1 MSRMPLTDAFF
12 LTTESRRQPMHVG
25 GLNLFK
31 LPDDIDEIEF
41 LQSLSRILKEDTEM
55 RHPFGKRLKMGPLGQ
70 FGPIQWNEDKLL
82 DMDYHIRQSALPQP
96 GRYLE
101 LFKLVSRL
109 HTTLLDRS
117 RPLWELHL
125 IEGLQNREFAIYS
138 KFHHCAI
145 DGMGAMHLLNSMF
158 SPDPTHKIEY
168 SPFSATAYEAYKK
181 QRKQRRK
188 INPTEEE
195 IKTVSEVLKDQFQ
208 SSRNIASALRRF
220 AGAWVGRAGDLEVP
234 WHKVPKTNINTKI
247 TGARRFVAQS
257 WNLERIKTLGKA
269 FDGTLN
275 DAVLAICSGALR
287 KHLEAHN
294 DLPSDPL
301 MAMTPVSL
309 RAEGDVDSANAI
321 SFMTANLATH
331 IKDPAKRVEAIQSSM
346 KAAKAN
352 FQGMSRREIEAYTIF
367 TQAPIMMMQMLK
379 LQSKFP
385 PYSTVISNVPG
396 PREQMYWNGAALKGI
411 YPASIPFDGMSLN
424 ITLVSNSSNLDFGI
438 TACRHS
444 VPQVQRL
451 IDYIDESIVE
461 LEDAA
466 GIAKPVK
473 KAPRKSPA
481 RKAAP
486 KKAAAAKASTKK
498 AEPLKN

>member
-1 MSRMPLTDAFF
+1 
-12 LTTESRRQPMHVG
+12 MHVG
-25 GLNLFK
+25 GLNLFQ
-31 LPDDIDEIEF
+31 LPDDVDEIEF
-41 LQSLSRILKEDTEM
+41 LRGLGNILKEDTEL
-55 RHPFGKRLKMGPLGQ
+55 RHPFGKRLKMGALGQ
-70 FGPIQWNEDKLL
+70 YGPISWKEDSLL

-96 GRYLE
+96 GHYLE

-145 DGMGAMHLLNSMF
+145 DGMGAMHLMNSMF
-158 SPDPTHKIEY
+158 SPDPNHKVTY
-168 SPFSATAYEAYKK
+168 SPFSMKAYEEYKK
-181 QRKQRRK
+181 QRKKRRN
-188 INPTEEE
+188 INPTSQE
-195 IKTVSEVLKDQFQ
+195 IKAVSEVLKDQFQ
-208 SSRNIASALRRF
+208 SSRNIASALTRF
-220 AGAWVGRAGDLEVP
+220 AGAWVGKAGDLDVP
-234 WHKVPKTNINTKI
+234 WHKVPKTNLNTRI

-257 WNLERIKTLGKA
+257 WNLDRIKAIGKA

-287 KHLEAHN
+287 RHLLSQN
-294 DLPSDPL
+294 DLPTEPL
-301 MAMTPVSL
+301 LAMTPVSL
-309 RAEGDVDSANAI
+309 RDEDDVDSANAI
-321 SFMTANLATH
+321 GFMTANLATH
-331 IKDPAKRVEAIQSSM
+331 IKDPAKRMEAIQSSM

-352 FQGMSRREIEAYTIF
+352 FQGMSRREVEAYTIF
-367 TQAPIMMMQMLK
+367 TQAPVMLMQMLK

-385 PYSTVISNVPG
+385 PYSTIISNVPG
-396 PREQMYWNGAALKGI
+396 PKEQMYWNGAALKGI

-451 IDYIDESIVE
+451 IDYIDEAIIE

-466 GIAKPVK
+466 GIAIPKK
-473 KAPRKSPA
+473 KAARKAPA
-481 RKAAP
+481 KKAAP
-486 KKAAAAKASTKK
+486 KKAAAKKAPTAKA
-498 AEPLKN
+498 